1 MRRRPAP
8 DPHAT
13 EVARRRL
20 EALSR
25 ELGLEGAGPRG
36 ERTAEP
42 PAVAADLDDEIA
54 AVPWSPWP
62 PRPPGAQASARSAR
76 ESGSTGWASPA
87 SAAREPEQWD
97 TAFTEERA
105 PGDAGRRAAA
115 GRRATGRHAL
125 PSLSWRER
133 IWLWASERSGGA
145 RQFGAAHLAV
155 VALLVAV
162 SLAVGAWHTLRGSV
176 EEAPVAAPTL
186 SEPPGDDGA
195 SDAAQDEAPA
205 GPATG
210 DAVTEPVAP
219 GDATAGAAAAEVVVD
234 VVGKVRRPGIAV
246 LPAGSRVVDALKAAG
261 GARPGVG
268 TDGLNLARPLT
279 DGEQIVVGR
288 SAALTAPPAGAAGAS
303 TGAPSTAASPTALV
317 NLNTADQV
325 ALETLPGVGPVT
337 AAAILQ
343 WRTEHGGF
351 TAVEEL
357 LEVSG
362 IGDAT
367 LAEIAPHVT
376 I

>member
-1 MRRRPAP
+1 M
-8 DPHAT
+8 
-13 EVARRRL
+13 
-20 EALSR
+20 
-25 ELGLEGAGPRG
+25 
-36 ERTAEP
+36 
-42 PAVAADLDDEIA
+42 
-54 AVPWSPWP
+54 
-62 PRPPGAQASARSAR
+62 
-76 ESGSTGWASPA
+76 
-87 SAAREPEQWD
+87 
-97 TAFTEERA
+97 
-105 PGDAGRRAAA
+105 
-115 GRRATGRHAL
+115 
-125 PSLSWRER
+125 
-133 IWLWASERSGGA
+133 
-145 RQFGAAHLAV
+145 

-186 SEPPGDDGA
+186 SEPPGEDGRV
-195 SDAAQDEAPA
+195 
-205 GPATG
+205 GRRHRRRGGRT
-210 DAVTEPVAP
+210 AP
-219 GDATAGAAAAEVVVD
+219 GEAAATAPTAPGEATAGAAAAEVVVD

-268 TDGLNLARPLT
+268 TDSLNLARPLT

-288 SAALTAPPAGAAGAS
+288 SAALTAPPAGSAGTSAG
-303 TGAPSTAASPTALV
+303 TPSTAASPTALV

>member
-36 ERTAEP
+36 DRSGDDSGDRLP
-42 PAVAADLDDEIA
+42 VDRDLDDDLA

-62 PRPPGAQASARSAR
+62 NRQLGWADSVAARGDSRPPS
-76 ESGSTGWASPA
+76 
-87 SAAREPEQWD
+87 WD
-97 TAFTEERA
+97 TTFAEERA
-105 PGDAGRRAAA
+105 PDAAVRRAA
-115 GRRATGRHAL
+115 GRHAL

-133 IWLWASERSGGA
+133 LGLWAAERSGGG

-162 SLAVGAWHTLRGSV
+162 SLAVGAWHTLRASV

-186 SEPPGDDGA
+186 SGSPGDEGGSAASPDDAGA
-195 SDAAQDEAPA
+195 DPPTGEVATTGPTAP
-205 GPATG
+205 
-210 DAVTEPVAP
+210 VVP
-219 GDATAGAAAAEVVVD
+219 GGATAGAAAAEVVVD

-268 TDGLNLARPLT
+268 TDSLNLARPLT

-288 SAALTAPPAGAAGAS
+288 SAALTAPPAGS
-303 TGAPSTAASPTALV
+303 TGTSAGTPSTATSPTALV
-317 NLNTADQV
+317 NLNTADQL

-343 WRTEHGGF
+343 WRTENGGF

-367 LAEIAPHVT
+367 LAEITPYVT

>member
-25 ELGLEGAGPRG
+25 ELGLEGAGPRA
-36 ERTAEP
+36 ERTAEAP
-42 PAVAADLDDEIA
+42 PVAADLDDQLA

-62 PRPPGAQASARSAR
+62 NRQLGWADSMAARGDSRPPS
-76 ESGSTGWASPA
+76 
-87 SAAREPEQWD
+87 WD
-97 TAFTEERA
+97 TTVADEGA
-105 PGDAGRRAAA
+105 PDTAVRRAA
-115 GRRATGRHAL
+115 GRHAM
-125 PSLSWRER
+125 PGLSWRER
-133 IWLWASERSGGA
+133 LGLWAAERSGGGA

-155 VALLVAV
+155 VAVLVAV

-186 SEPPGDDGA
+186 RGSPGADSGSAAAPEVEADLTGEA
-195 SDAAQDEAPA
+195 STT
-205 GPATG
+205 GPAVPG
-210 DAVTEPVAP
+210 GAAVGT
-219 GDATAGAAAAEVVVD
+219 AAAEVVVD

-261 GARPGVG
+261 GARPGVA
-268 TDGLNLARPLT
+268 TDSLNLARPLA

-288 SAALTAPPAGAAGAS
+288 SAALTAPPAGLAGAS
-303 TGAPSTAASPTALV
+303 TGTPSTAASPNALV

-343 WRTEHGGF
+343 WRTENGGF

-367 LAEIAPHVT
+367 LAEIAPYVT